1 MRLGRLQRQLLGAL
15 SLLAC
20 AIVAPPLTHADSYRI
35 DKDHTEV
42 RFSWDHLGMSRQSG
56 RFLDVAGRIEFDP
69 DKPEASTIDVRIGLK
84 SLMTG
89 VPALDDQLLR
99 TTDFFDAERH
109 PAILF
114 RSSSVALTTA
124 KTANVAGELTINGIT
139 KPAVLSVVWNFTGEH
154 PLSGVNPVYKGVYAS
169 GFSARAQILRS
180 DWGITRTIPLV
191 SDEIRITIEAELIR
205 ER

>member
-1 MRLGRLQRQLLGAL
+1 MTLPMPRRMLLGAL
-15 SLLAC
+15 
-20 AIVAPPLTHADSYRI
+20 AIFAGMTAAASVRADTYRI

-56 RFLDVAGRIEFDP
+56 RFLDVSGRIAFDP
-69 DKPEASTIDVRIGLK
+69 DTPEASAVDVRIGLK

-89 VPALDDQLLR
+89 VPALDDQLLK

-114 RSSSVALTTA
+114 KSTRVELTTA
-124 KTANVAGELTINGIT
+124 KTANVVGELTINGIT
-139 KPAVLSVVWNFTGEH
+139 KPVVLSVVWNFTGEH
-154 PLSGVNPVYKGVYAS
+154 PLSGINPVYKGVYAS
-169 GFSARAQILRS
+169 GFSAKAQILRS

-191 SDEIRITIEAELIR
+191 SDEIRIAIEAELIR

>member
-1 MRLGRLQRQLLGAL
+1 MRLEFSRRVLLGAL
-15 SLLAC
+15 ALLAC
-20 AIVAPPLTHADSYRI
+20 VTASSAQADSYRI

-56 RFLDVAGRIEFDP
+56 RFLDVSGRIEFDP
-69 DKPEASTIDVRIGLK
+69 DTPEASSIDVRIGLK

-89 VPALDDQLLR
+89 VPALDDHLLK

-114 RSSSVALTTA
+114 KSTRVELTTA
-124 KTANVAGELTINGIT
+124 KTANVSGELTINGIS

-154 PLSGVNPVYKGVYAS
+154 PLSGINPVYKGVYAS
-169 GFSARAQILRS
+169 GFSAKAQILRS

-191 SDEIRITIEAELIR
+191 SDEIRIAIEAELIR

>member
-1 MRLGRLQRQLLGAL
+1 MTLPMPRRMLLGAL
-15 SLLAC
+15 
-20 AIVAPPLTHADSYRI
+20 AIFAGMTAAASVRADTYRI

-56 RFLDVAGRIEFDP
+56 RFLDVSGRIAFDP
-69 DKPEASTIDVRIGLK
+69 DTPEASSVDVRIGLK

-89 VPALDDQLLR
+89 VPALDDQLLK

-114 RSSSVALTTA
+114 KSTRVELTTA
-124 KTANVAGELTINGIT
+124 KTANVVGELTINGIT
-139 KPAVLSVVWNFTGEH
+139 KPVVLSVVWNFTGEH
-154 PLSGVNPVYKGVYAS
+154 PLSGINPVYKGVYAS
-169 GFSARAQILRS
+169 GFSAKAQILRS

-191 SDEIRITIEAELIR
+191 SDEIRIAIEAELIR